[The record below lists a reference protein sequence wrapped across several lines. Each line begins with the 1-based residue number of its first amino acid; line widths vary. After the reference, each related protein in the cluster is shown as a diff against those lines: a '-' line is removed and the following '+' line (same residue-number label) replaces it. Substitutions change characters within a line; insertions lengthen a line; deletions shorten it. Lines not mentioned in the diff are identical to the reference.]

1 MCIVSE
7 EVPLPLYS
15 GCRLSSRRPRTSC
28 AVGRVSEL
36 PWHSMC
42 PHMMKTMLVG
52 TSERLMSTNISELD
66 VEPGREAGRQA
77 DGVAEAPRVQCS
89 WCCWIHPLA
98 AVSWNSSVILTCSW

>member
-1 MCIVSE
+1 MCIVSG

-66 VEPGREAGRQA
+66 VEPGREAGRQMEWLRHH
-77 DGVAEAPRVQCS
+77 VFSAPGAAGSTRWLQSVGTVQ
-89 WCCWIHPLA
+89 
-98 AVSWNSSVILTCSW
+98 